1 VTAFLARAGAALAL
15 AWRAR
20 PALLSGYVAAR
31 LLAGALPALAAWL
44 TKVGIDRVVDG
55 GATAEVLPV
64 AAALAAAGLL
74 AALGPPVLRY
84 VQAELGRAV
93 AVIAKDRLYAAV
105 GRFTLLRTLED
116 PAFRDRLRLAE
127 QAGNGGPGQVVDSVL
142 GVAQAAVTLIGMAG
156 ALVLVSPWLAAGLL
170 VAAGPAL
177 VAELRLSRRRAAL
190 TFSLSPAERRELF
203 YTDLLTDLSAAKEI
217 RLFGASDLLR
227 HRMLTELRTVNAGH
241 RRMDRAELGSQ
252 VVLAAL
258 SALLAGAAVAW
269 TLVAA
274 AAGRLSVGDVGAVIL
289 AVASVQ
295 TALSGGVQ
303 HLALAHHAGLLFDHY
318 RALLATPPD
327 ATPPDATPSGA
338 TPSGA
343 TPIDDALTDDS
354 STDHSS
360 TGDALPHIGTAA
372 AAEVEADTGIVLD
385 DVWFRYGDEHPWVLR
400 GVTAVI
406 APGCAVAVVGENGSG
421 KSTLVKL
428 LCRLYDPTRGAIR
441 WDGVDLR
448 DLPVEELR
456 RRVAAVFQDFMCYE
470 LTAAENIALGDTDG
484 RTTLDTDLSR
494 LTGPATR
501 AGIHET
507 LRSLPG
513 GYDTLLSRTFVDYD
527 RPDGVLL
534 SGGQWQRLA
543 LARALLRGRRELL
556 ILDEPSSGLDAAAEH
571 RIHSTIAAHRAGR
584 TSVLISHRLNTVR
597 DADRILVL
605 AGGRVAETGTHDEL
619 MAAGGRYADLF
630 RLQASG
636 YHLDPAP

>member
-1 VTAFLARAGAALAL
+1 MTAFLDRAAAALAL

-20 PALLSGYVAAR
+20 PALLAGYVAAR

-44 TKVGIDRVVDG
+44 TKLAIDRVVGG
-55 GATAEVLPV
+55 GASAAVLPV

-84 VQAELGRAV
+84 AQAELGRAV
-93 AVIAKDRLYAAV
+93 AVVAKDRLYAAV
-105 GRFTLLRTLED
+105 GRFTLLQTLES

-142 GVAQAAVTLIGMAG
+142 GVAQSTVTLLGMAG
-156 ALVLVSPWLAAGLL
+156 ALVVVSPWLAAGL
-170 VAAGPAL
+170 VAAAVPAL

-190 TFSLSPAERRELF
+190 TYSLSPAERRELF
-203 YTDLLTDLSAAKEI
+203 YTDLLTDLSAAKEV
-217 RLFGASDLLR
+217 RLFGAGALLR
-227 HRMLTELRTVNAGH
+227 HRMLAELCTVNAGH

-274 AAGRLSVGDVGAVIL
+274 AAGRLSAGDIGAVIL
-289 AVASVQ
+289 AVGSVQ
-295 TALSGGVQ
+295 AALSGGVQ
-303 HLALAHHAGLLFDHY
+303 YLALAHHAGLLFDHY
-318 RALLATPPD
+318 RELLATPPD
-327 ATPPDATPSGA
+327 APAAVGA
-338 TPSGA
+338 GA
-343 TPIDDALTDDS
+343 VTE
-354 STDHSS
+354 
-360 TGDALPHIGTAA
+360 TGL
-372 AAEVEADTGIVLD
+372 VLH
-385 DVWFRYGDEHPWVLR
+385 DVWFRYGEEHPWVLR
-400 GVTAVI
+400 GVSAVI
-406 APGCAVAVVGENGSG
+406 PPGCAVAVVGENGSG

-428 LCRLYDPTRGAIR
+428 LCRFYDPTRGAIR

-448 DLPVEELR
+448 DLPVDELR
-456 RRVAAVFQDFMCYE
+456 RRIAAVFQDFMSYE

-484 RTTLDTDLSR
+484 RTTLDADPRRLSE
-494 LTGPATR
+494 PADR
-501 AGIHET
+501 AGIHDT
-507 LRSLPG
+507 LLELPG

-543 LARALLRGRRELL
+543 LARALLRGRRDLL

-571 RIHSTIAAHRAGR
+571 RIHRTITAHRSGR
-584 TSVLISHRLNTVR
+584 TSVLVSHRLNTVR

-605 AGGRVAETGTHDEL
+605 AGGLVAESGTHDEL
-619 MAAGGRYADLF
+619 MAAAGRYAELF

-636 YHLDPAP
+636 YQP

>member
-1 VTAFLARAGAALAL
+1 MTAVLSRAGAALLL

-20 PALLSGYVAAR
+20 PVLLCGYVAAR
-31 LLAGALPALAAWL
+31 LLSGALPALAAWL
-44 TKVGIDRVVDG
+44 TKVGIDRVVAGD
-55 GATAEVLPV
+55 AAPAVLPV

-74 AALGPPVLRY
+74 AALGPPVLRH

-105 GRFTLLRTLED
+105 GRFTLLQTLED
-116 PAFRDRLRLAE
+116 PAFRDRLRMAE
-127 QAGNGGPGQVVDSVL
+127 QAGNGGPSQVVDSVL
-142 GVAQAAVTLIGMAG
+142 GVAQAVVTIAGMAG
-156 ALVLVSPWLAAGLL
+156 AVAVVSPWLAAGL
-170 VAAGPAL
+170 VAAALPAL

-203 YTDLLTDLSAAKEI
+203 YTDLLTDLSAAKEV
-217 RLFGASDLLR
+217 RLFGAGDLLR
-227 HRMLTELRTVNAGH
+227 HRMLTELRAVNAGY

-252 VVLAAL
+252 VTLAAL
-258 SALLAGAAVAW
+258 SALSAGAAVAW

-274 AAGRLSVGDVGAVIL
+274 AAGRLSAGDVGAVIL
-289 AVASVQ
+289 AVAGVQ
-295 TALSGGVQ
+295 AALSGGVQ
-303 HLALAHHAGLLFDHY
+303 YLALAHHAGLLFDHY

-327 ATPPDATPSGA
+327 PAAPTGA
-338 TPSGA
+338 P
-343 TPIDDALTDDS
+343 
-354 STDHSS
+354 
-360 TGDALPHIGTAA
+360 AA
-372 AAEVEADTGIVLD
+372 GETGIVLD

-400 GVTAVI
+400 GVSVTI
-406 APGCAVAVVGENGSG
+406 PPGCAVAVVGENGSG

-448 DLPVEELR
+448 DLPVDALR

-484 RTTLDTDLSR
+484 RTTLDTDPSR
-494 LTGPATR
+494 LAEPAAR
-501 AGIHET
+501 AGIHDT
-507 LRSLPG
+507 LLALPG

-527 RPDGVLL
+527 RPEGVLL

-571 RIHSTIAAHRAGR
+571 RIHRTIAAHRDGR
-584 TSVLISHRLNTVR
+584 TSVLVSHRLNTVR
-597 DADRILVL
+597 DADRIVVL
-605 AGGRVAETGTHDEL
+605 ADGRIAETGTHASL
-619 MAAGGRYADLF
+619 MAAGGRYAALF

-636 YHLDPAP
+636 YDLDPASP